1 MVAVGG
7 GGVTLSAKPK
17 TKRPPKALSAIPGLE
32 VRAGKPVYVGQT
44 VFKELSLTPAQK
56 WLVQQGMEHVLAE
69 KCTVGILTQ
78 LVFPENLVLKQMFLD
93 LVAYKMVN

>member
-1 MVAVGG
+1 MKNHCTDPALIAAVLEHLGE
-7 GGVTLSAKPK
+7 
-17 TKRPPKALSAIPGLE
+17 LSAIPGLE

-56 WLVQQGMEHVLAE
+56 GLVQQGIEHMLAE